1 MKANRENGPSKSR
14 PIIKKITNEEK
25 KNNTKI
31 INKDM
36 IENER
41 DTMPI
46 ESAFRSFIE
55 HVNLGRWDELAQYVP
70 QEGRVTYNKRE
81 YHGDEFLTR
90 MRERI
95 GALPDGAFEV
105 DTSMGDEEAQVVA
118 VRIIWRTIVPDGEDM
133 EFMPG
138 LEGIVLSGG
147 GSGGGRGSSATAKQR
162 LTGVHH
168 LFCWLKDGQVSDI
181 ETIGDVDGVFLD
193 DDVSS
198 TTDSTAAYV
207 AEDTPS
213 QFTSKADLSS
223 NYRAYIDCI
232 NGRTMEADLPR
243 FCHPS
248 VWHNNRQLSLSQYR
262 LLMEDAQRAIPDI
275 RFDVQ
280 SLIVD
285 ESAQRLAVRLEFTGV
300 PALKWAGVEPSGKPV
315 AFSEHVFYWLQD
327 GRICKV
333 LSLVD
338 LATYREQVRGLGLR

>member
-1 MKANRENGPSKSR
+1 MS
-14 PIIKKITNEEK
+14 
-25 KNNTKI
+25 
-31 INKDM
+31 
-36 IENER
+36 
-41 DTMPI
+41 I
-46 ESAFRSFIE
+46 ESAFRSFID

-81 YHGDEFLTR
+81 YHGVEFLTR

-118 VRIIWRTIVPDGEDM
+118 VRIIWRTTVPEGEDM
-133 EFMPG
+133 ELMPG

-147 GSGGGRGSSATAKQR
+147 GRGGSISEKQR

-168 LFCWLKDGQVSDI
+168 LFCWLKNGQVSDI

-198 TTDSTAAYV
+198 TTDSTPASLADDSPTYF
-207 AEDTPS
+207 A
-213 QFTSKADLSS
+213 SKADLSS

-243 FCHPS
+243 FCHAS

-262 LLMEDAQRAIPDI
+262 HLMEDAQRAIPDI

-285 ESAQRLAVRLEFTGV
+285 ENSQRLAVRLEFTGV
-300 PALKWAGVEPSGKPV
+300 PALKWAGVEPSGKAV
-315 AFSEHVFYWLQD
+315 AFSEHVFYWLHD
-327 GRICKV
+327 GRIRKV

>member
-1 MKANRENGPSKSR
+1 MIGN
-14 PIIKKITNEEK
+14 KK
-25 KNNTKI
+25 
-31 INKDM
+31 
-36 IENER
+36 

-70 QEGRVTYNKRE
+70 QEGRVTYNRRE
-81 YHGDEFLTR
+81 YHGDEFLMR

-105 DTSMGDEEAQVVA
+105 DTSIGDEEAQVVA
-118 VRIIWRTIVPDGEDM
+118 VRIIWRTIVPEGEDM

-147 GSGGGRGSSATAKQR
+147 GGGRGSSVSAKQR

-198 TTDSTAAYV
+198 TTDSTAVSVSDDAS
-207 AEDTPS
+207 TRS
-213 QFTSKADLSS
+213 TSKADLSS

-232 NGRTMEADLPR
+232 NKRTMEADLPR
-243 FCHPS
+243 FCHSS

-285 ESAQRLAVRLEFTGV
+285 EDSQRLAVRLEFTGV
-300 PALKWAGVEPSGKPV
+300 PALKWAGVEPSGKAV

-327 GRICKV
+327 GRIHKV

-338 LATYREQVRGLGLR
+338 LATYREQVRGLGLRSPPIVRDQ